1 MTLSCYTY
9 FNEISFFVF
18 ILRPGSVVVEYR
30 VSWKP
35 KDNETDSDMKWVEKS
50 IGEYLSD
57 NGGYMMNQLV
67 DIQAVQTNVVKD
79 QCLKNSMK

>member
-1 MTLSCYTY
+1 MIDVIHHIITIYL
-9 FNEISFFVF
+9 FQFF
-18 ILRPGSVVVEYR
+18 RPGSVVVEYR

-35 KDNETDSDMKWVEKS
+35 KDNETDADMKWVEKS

-67 DIQAVQTNVVKD
+67 DLQAVKTSVVKD
-79 QCLKNSMK
+79 ECLKNAMK